1 MRITG
6 LDHVTVRVLP
16 EQVGVMTTF
25 YAGVLGLDVGPRAL
39 KFPGA
44 WLYSDGRAIVHI
56 AGNVEGSAPYATRGE
71 SDSAGF
77 DHFAFQ
83 ARGLAAAKARLDE
96 AGIAWHEVWR
106 PQLDILQLVMH
117 DPAGTK
123 VELAFDPAEHPERA
137 AALVE

>member
-1 MRITG
+1 MIITG
-6 LDHVTVRVLP
+6 LDHVTIRVSP

-25 YAGVLGLDVGPRAL
+25 YADLLGLEVGPRAL
-39 KFPGA
+39 KFPGV
-44 WLYSDGRAIVHI
+44 WLYSAGRAIVHI
-56 AGNVEGSAPYATRGE
+56 AGNVEEASASPESGT

-83 ARGLAAAKARLDE
+83 SRGLAAAKAQLDA

-123 VELAFDPAEHPERA
+123 VELTFDPAEHPERA
-137 AALVE
+137 AASVE